1 MDVDHS
7 DDDWLESAPTK
18 DGSAPSA
25 AEKEWERQSS
35 VVVVIPL
42 ALEGVLPA

>member
-25 AEKEWERQSS
+25 AEKEWEQLEEKFSNVSRRSS
-35 VVVVIPL
+35 
-42 ALEGVLPA
+42 